1 MIYISLAI
9 VVTAIFFFVWKVTAR
24 SQYESADYT
33 VLESKGVFEIRE
45 YPSLMMV
52 TTNMNIETQGD
63 DGSFRRLFR
72 YISGANETG
81 QKVAMTTPVL
91 IQPDKDVP
99 GHRMGFVI
107 PKRVVE
113 ERVPK
118 PSSNQVQIRERG
130 GGRFAVIRF
139 NGRLTSDKFAAAETR
154 LRSWMLSQGLL
165 GEVYVESA
173 GYDPPWTPGLLRRNE
188 ILIRLR

>member
-24 SQYESADYT
+24 SQYESANYT
-33 VLESKGVFEIRE
+33 VLESQGVFEIRE

-52 TTNMNIETQGD
+52 TTNMNIESQGD

-91 IQPDKDVP
+91 IQPDKDVL

-118 PSSNQVQIRERG
+118 PSSNQVQIRERR

-139 NGRLTSDKFAAAETR
+139 NGRLTSDKLAAAETR

-165 GEVYVESA
+165 GEVHVESA

>member
-9 VVTAIFFFVWKVTAR
+9 VVTAIFFFVWKVTVR

-33 VLESKGVFEIRE
+33 VLESKGVFQIRE
-45 YPSLMMV
+45 YPYLMMV
-52 TTNMNIETQGD
+52 TTNMNIESQGD

-72 YISGANETG
+72 YISGENETG
-81 QKVAMTTPVL
+81 QKLAMTTPVL
-91 IQPDKDVP
+91 MQPDKDVL
-99 GHRMGFVI
+99 GDRMGFII
-107 PKRVVE
+107 PKRTVK

-118 PSSNQVQIRERG
+118 PSNNQVQIRERR

-139 NGRLTSDKFAAAETR
+139 NGRLTNDKFTAAETR
-154 LRSWMLSQGLL
+154 LRSWMLSQDLL